1 MKKISIRIISLALM
15 ICMVL
20 SMVPVSASAAK
31 LKAPT
36 HTYAATHGN
45 QITVSWRSVPGVSS
59 YQVNLS
65 GARSP
70 IVTNKTSYTFTGL
83 KFDSTYDYN
92 VMSVDPSNSKNNS
105 DWNDEWSD
113 KKKGIGKLIKTGS
126 AVPQK
131 VNAYIVGNSMT
142 ITWSPV
148 TGATGYRV
156 YTEAGYS
163 AVLPASQNS
172 YTYTKLTY
180 TKAYQYNVQ
189 STYISNGST
198 YYSGWSGC
206 PGRKLIASSNP
217 PPVAP
222 KITFTKSGNKLIF
235 SNEPEAI
242 KEDDIN
248 KPSFMSALTPGT
260 YNVSLEHTNSSKKDI
275 NFGIY
280 IWNDDNSAA
289 NIKLL
294 HSGAGVGHLHAINPN
309 PVLEANSINADA
321 RAVAAKNY
329 ENPQSVKDS
338 GFTIPAK
345 EGRWIFFGDTNFIHD
360 TNGKWSG
367 EGHGRARKI
376 KAGQYFEGLLQFS
389 TNKKI
394 KIKMGPFD
402 AMYNPNT
409 YLQPATYQGITMTEA
424 RKTGYS
430 GIANHS
436 TLTANLGWTL
446 NSATK
451 GNLNVVSNGVTTN
464 KWATHFY
471 DQSRVEE
478 FGDRIGSK
486 VVKGEVVPVMAPVHL
501 TMSDI
506 TDITFG
512 ADQFKMSPTSLIDI
526 LESSRNGL
534 AWNWANWY
542 IDTKYNLTFTNT
554 ASVSK
559 TVTYKIKLAQTG
571 MVQCKY
577 SAPGMV
583 SGTAYKKFYR
593 DAKLGIESKEVT
605 VFTYTIPA
613 NTSRTVNLNLK
624 LLGDSGGFLHNWI
637 TVS

>member
-1 MKKISIRIISLALM
+1 
-15 ICMVL
+15 MVL
-20 SMVPVSASAAK
+20 SMIPVSASAAK

-113 KKKGIGKLIKTGS
+113 KKKGIGKLIKTGTD
-126 AVPQK
+126 VPQK
-131 VNAYIVGNSMT
+131 VNAYVVGNSMT

-163 AVLPASQNS
+163 TVLSASQTS
-172 YTYTKLTY
+172 YTYNNLMSGRM
-180 TKAYQYNVQ
+180 YQYNVQ
-189 STYISNGST
+189 ATYVVSGST
-198 YYSGWSGC
+198 RYGGWSVC
-206 PGRKLIASSNP
+206 PGRKSVVSSNP

-222 KITFTKSGNKLIF
+222 KITFTKGGNKMIF

-242 KEDDIN
+242 QKDDMD
-248 KPSFMSALTPGT
+248 KPTFMAPLAAGT
-260 YNVSLEHTNSSKKDI
+260 YDLTAEHTNHTGRNI
-275 NFGIY
+275 HFGVY
-280 IWNDDNSAA
+280 IWNDENYTATITMLNS
-289 NIKLL
+289 
-294 HSGAGVGHLHAINPN
+294 GTGYGHTHAINPN
-309 PVLEANSINADA
+309 PALEATSLKNDA
-321 RAVAAKNY
+321 RAVAATNFRKTDK
-329 ENPQSVKDS
+329 SS
-338 GFTIPAK
+338 SFTIPPK
-345 EGRWIFFGDTNFIHD
+345 DGRWMYFGKEYFEHD
-360 TNGKWSG
+360 KSG
-367 EGHGRARKI
+367 TYCSEGSGRARVI
-376 KAGQYFEGLLQFS
+376 KDKEYFEGLLRFRS
-389 TNKKI
+389 NGKI
-394 KIKMGPFD
+394 KVKTGAYD
-402 AMYNPNT
+402 ASFNPRT
-409 YLQPATYQGITMTEA
+409 KIQPAVYQGLTMVDD
-424 RKTGYS
+424 KKSGYS
-430 GIANHS
+430 GVASNS
-436 TLTANLGWTL
+436 AVTANLGWTL
-446 NSATK
+446 GANTK
-451 GNLNVVSNGVTTN
+451 GNLNVVANGITTG

-471 DQSRVEE
+471 DQDRVAE
-478 FGDRIGSK
+478 FGDK
-486 VVKGEVVPVMAPVHL
+486 VGGTKVPVHL
-501 TMSDI
+501 AMNDMVDI
-506 TDITFG
+506 NFG
-512 ADQFKMSPTSLIDI
+512 ADQFKLSPSSLIDI
-526 LESSRNGL
+526 LDPVRNGRV
-534 AWNWANWY
+534 WNCANWY
-542 IDTKYNLTFTNT
+542 VDTKYNLTFTNT
-554 ASVSK
+554 SSGPK

-571 MVQCKY
+571 MVECTY

-583 SGTAYKKFYR
+583 SDTKYKKFYS